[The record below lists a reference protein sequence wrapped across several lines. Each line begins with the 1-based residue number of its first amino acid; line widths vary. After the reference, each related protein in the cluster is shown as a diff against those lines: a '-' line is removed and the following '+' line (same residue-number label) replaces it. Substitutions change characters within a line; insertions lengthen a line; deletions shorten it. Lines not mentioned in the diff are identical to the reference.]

1 MYVTGM
7 TVMLGCDVDANPP
20 INATGWLKNE
30 KDLPNSSPDHQS
42 LVLQDVSVQDVGWY
56 QCTTKYHSESISS
69 IGYFLNIHHIV
80 GPTSGVS
87 FVDDDEDSELLIEE
101 TFPSLEDSD
110 NSHKD
115 RSMSVTESVT
125 SSQKLSGR
133 TFSSFS
139 CLFFLC
145 KNDI

>member
-1 MYVTGM
+1 M

-87 FVDDDEDSELLIEE
+87 EHFDDAEDSELLIEE
-101 TFPSLEDSD
+101 TFPSLENSD

-133 TFSSFS
+133 SFQF
-139 CLFFLC
+139 LFDFVSFFFYVRG
-145 KNDI
+145 IY